1 MIVWSNKDIT
11 RSNKKTLLKFKLL
24 RIMRRRTAITKSL
37 KLGLITLPFVL
48 IGLIAG
54 YLAVSKGS
62 QATHKSRI
70 NISTDNTK
78 GVTPVLG
85 GHKKIIKEVEY
96 TFKKG
101 DTFYDV
107 LLEFDFTPNEIFQ
120 LIESSKEICNLK
132 KIRPDITMSLKIDPV
147 DHSLN
152 RLEYSFDDRHLLIL
166 TKTDQGFLAYKEEI
180 VFDTIL
186 CAISGTIKSNL
197 FNDCI
202 KAGGHPQL
210 ILNFAD
216 IFAWDVDFISDIRE
230 NDSFKIL
237 FEEIYRDGEFVKYGK
252 ILAAEFTNREK
263 RFRAFYFEDDKGRAA
278 YYNDKGRSLTRE
290 FLKSPLRYSRIS
302 SRFSRRRFHPVL
314 RIYRPHLGVDYAAPT
329 GTPVEATCNGKIIF
343 IGWKG
348 GYGKC
353 IIIRHNHIYTS
364 LNGHLS
370 RFAKGMKRGKQVK
383 QGQVIG
389 YVGSTG
395 LSTGPHLDYRLKK
408 RGEFINPLKFNS
420 PRVRSVNNALLPRFE
435 KNKWQMLVRLEQ
447 LDEGLMLVKANVSQ

>member
-11 RSNKKTLLKFKLL
+11 RSNKKTLLKFKLR
-24 RIMRRRTAITKSL
+24 RIIKRRTVITKSL
-37 KLGLITLPFVL
+37 KLGLITLPFIL

-54 YLAVSKGS
+54 YLAVSKES
-62 QATHKSRI
+62 QATHKRM
-70 NISTDNTK
+70 NISTDNSE
-78 GVTPVLG
+78 GVTPVSG
-85 GHKKIIKEVEY
+85 EHQAIIKEVEY
-96 TFKKG
+96 AFKKG

-107 LLEFDFTPNEIFQ
+107 LLEFDLTPKEIFQ

-132 KIRPDITMSLKIDPV
+132 KVRPGVTMSLKIDPV

-152 RLEYSFDDRHLLIL
+152 RLEYSFDDRHLLIV
-166 TKTDQGFLAYKEEI
+166 TKTDQGFLASKEEI
-180 VFDTIL
+180 VFDTTL

-263 RFRAFYFEDDKGRAA
+263 QFRAFYFEDDKGRAA

-364 LNGHLS
+364 FYGHLS
-370 RFAKGMKRGKQVK
+370 RFAKGMKRGKKVK

-395 LSTGPHLDYRLKK
+395 LSTGPHLDYRFKK

-420 PRVRSVNNALLPRFE
+420 PRVRSVNSALLPQFE
-435 KNKWQMLVRLEQ
+435 KNKWQMLVGMEQ

>member
-1 MIVWSNKDIT
+1 MIVWSNKEIT
-11 RSNKKTLLKFKLL
+11 RTNKKTLLKFKLR
-24 RIMRRRTAITKSL
+24 RIIKRRTAITKSL
-37 KLGLITLPFVL
+37 KLGLITLPFIL

-54 YLAVSKGS
+54 YQAVSKES
-62 QATHKSRI
+62 HATHKSRI
-70 NISTDNTK
+70 NIPTDNMK
-78 GVTPVLG
+78 GGIPVPG
-85 GHKKIIKEVEY
+85 EHKKIIKEVEY

-132 KIRPDITMSLKIDPV
+132 KIRPGITMSLKTDPV

-152 RLEYSFDDRHLLIL
+152 RLEYSFDDRHLLIV
-166 TKTDQGFLAYKEEI
+166 TKTDQGFFASKEEI

-186 CAISGTIKSNL
+186 SAISGTIKSNL

-263 RFRAFYFEDDKGRAA
+263 QFRAFYFEDDKGRAA
-278 YYNDKGRSLTRE
+278 YYNDKGMSLTRE

-329 GTPVEATCNGKIIF
+329 GTPVETTCNGKIIF

-364 LNGHLS
+364 FYGHLS
-370 RFAKGMKRGKQVK
+370 RFAKGMKRGKKVK

-395 LSTGPHLDYRLKK
+395 LSTGPHLDYRFKK

-420 PRVRSVNNALLPRFE
+420 PRVRSVNNALLPQFE
-435 KNKWQMLVRLEQ
+435 KNKWQMLAGLEQ

>member
-1 MIVWSNKDIT
+1 MIVWSNKEIT
-11 RSNKKTLLKFKLL
+11 RTNKKTLLKFKLR
-24 RIMRRRTAITKSL
+24 RIIKRRTAITKSL
-37 KLGLITLPFVL
+37 KLGLITLPLIL

-54 YLAVSKGS
+54 YQAVSKES
-62 QATHKSRI
+62 HATHKSRI
-70 NISTDNTK
+70 NIPTDNMK
-78 GVTPVLG
+78 GGIPVPG
-85 GHKKIIKEVEY
+85 EHKKIIKEVEY

-132 KIRPDITMSLKIDPV
+132 KIRPGITMSLKTDPV

-152 RLEYSFDDRHLLIL
+152 RLEYRFDDRHLLIA
-166 TKTDQGFLAYKEEI
+166 TKTDQGFLASKEEI

-186 CAISGTIKSNL
+186 SAISGTIKSNL

-263 RFRAFYFEDDKGRAA
+263 QFRAFYFEDDKGRAA
-278 YYNDKGRSLTRE
+278 YYNDKGGSLTRE

-329 GTPVEATCNGKIIF
+329 GTPVETTCNGKIIF

-364 LNGHLS
+364 FYGHLS
-370 RFAKGMKRGKQVK
+370 RFAKGMKRGKKVK

-395 LSTGPHLDYRLKK
+395 LATGPHLDYRFKK

-420 PRVRSVNNALLPRFE
+420 PRVRSVNNALLPQFE
-435 KNKWQMLVRLEQ
+435 KNKWQMLAGLEQ

>member
-11 RSNKKTLLKFKLL
+11 RSNKKTLLMFKLR
-24 RIMRRRTAITKSL
+24 RIIKRRTAITKSL

-70 NISTDNTK
+70 NIPTDNTK
-78 GVTPVLG
+78 GVIPVLSK
-85 GHKKIIKEVEY
+85 HQKTIKEIEY

-107 LLEFDFTPNEIFQ
+107 LLELDFTPNEIFQ

-132 KIRPDITMSLKIDPV
+132 KIRPGITMSLKTDPV

-152 RLEYSFDDRHLLIL
+152 RLEYSFDDRHLLIV
-166 TKTDQGFLAYKEEI
+166 TKTDQGLLASKEEI

-263 RFRAFYFEDDKGRAA
+263 QFRAFYFEDDKGRAA

-364 LNGHLS
+364 FYGHLS
-370 RFAKGMKRGKQVK
+370 RFAKGMKRGKKVK
-383 QGQVIG
+383 QGKVIG

-395 LSTGPHLDYRLKK
+395 LATGPHLDYRFKK

>member
-1 MIVWSNKDIT
+1 MIVWSNKEIT
-11 RSNKKTLLKFKLL
+11 RTNKKTLLKFKLR
-24 RIMRRRTAITKSL
+24 RIIKRRTTITKSL
-37 KLGLITLPFVL
+37 KLGLITLPFIL
-48 IGLIAG
+48 TGLIAG
-54 YLAVSKGS
+54 YQAVSKES
-62 QATHKSRI
+62 HATHKSRI
-70 NISTDNTK
+70 NIPTDNMK
-78 GVTPVLG
+78 GGIPVPG
-85 GHKKIIKEVEY
+85 EHKKIIKEVEY

-132 KIRPDITMSLKIDPV
+132 KIRPGITMSLKTDPV

-152 RLEYSFDDRHLLIL
+152 RLEYSFDDRHLLIV
-166 TKTDQGFLAYKEEI
+166 TKTDQGFLASKEEI

-186 CAISGTIKSNL
+186 SAISGTIKSNL

-210 ILNFAD
+210 VLNFAD

-263 RFRAFYFEDDKGRAA
+263 QFRAFYFEDDKGRAA
-278 YYNDKGRSLTRE
+278 YYNDKGMSLTRE

-329 GTPVEATCNGKIIF
+329 GTPVETTCNGKIIF

-364 LNGHLS
+364 FYGHLS
-370 RFAKGMKRGKQVK
+370 RFAKGMKRGKKVK

-395 LSTGPHLDYRLKK
+395 LATGPHLDYRFKK

-420 PRVRSVNNALLPRFE
+420 PRVRSVNNALLPQFE
-435 KNKWQMLVRLEQ
+435 KNKWQMLAGLEQ